1 MKPEKK
7 PHIIIFNPDQW
18 RGGVMGHLGD
28 PGAVTPNLDS
38 LVENDGVS
46 FSNAFCQNPVCTPSR
61 CSFMTG
67 WYPHTRGHRTMF
79 HMLHPEHGETNLL
92 KRLREEGYFVFWAGK
107 NDLVPGQD
115 GWEAH
120 CDIKFKASP
129 EDYERWGHEP
139 QSGLH
144 HWTGWRGEPGSTSY
158 YGMFPGKLDTDEG
171 GLFFDSDWAN
181 LYGTLDFI
189 RNYEGDKPL
198 CVYLPLTYPHPPYGV
213 EDPWFSMI
221 GRSKIPE
228 RIKPPKDW
236 KGKPSILR
244 GIWERQ
250 NLHGMSEEQWTE
262 LRAVY
267 YGMCARLDHQF
278 GLLVETLREK
288 GMYDDSAVFLFSD
301 HGDFTG
307 DYGLIEKT
315 QNTFEDVLSKVPF
328 IVKPPKT
335 VDVKPGVRDPL
346 VELVDFPATVY
357 ELTGI
362 DPEYWHFGKSL
373 LPLVRG
379 EADTHRDA
387 AFCEGGRLKGE
398 RAASE
403 YQSVMNSNNPAES
416 QYWPRISLQT
426 DLDGPY
432 HTKAAMCRT
441 GRYKYVKRFYDEDE
455 LYDLEKDPGEVNNV
469 ISDPG
474 YAGILQD
481 LKERMLTWYMET
493 CDVIPFEWD
502 KRNFVK

>member
-1 MKPEKK
+1 MSKQKK

-28 PGAVTPNLDS
+28 PAAVTPNLDALTGS
-38 LVENDGVS
+38 GGVS

-67 WYPHTRGHRTMF
+67 LYPHTRGHRTMF

-115 GWEAH
+115 GWEGH
-120 CDIKFKASP
+120 CDIKFNPSE
-129 EDYERWGHEP
+129 EDYKRWGHQP
-139 QSGLH
+139 KAGLH
-144 HWTGWRGEPGSTSY
+144 HWTDWRGEPGSTSY
-158 YGMFPGKLDTDEG
+158 YGMFPGKLDTG
-171 GLFFDSDWAN
+171 GDSLYFDSDWAN

-189 RNYEGDKPL
+189 RDYNGDQPL

-221 GRSKIPE
+221 DRSKVPS
-228 RIKPPKDW
+228 RIHHPDNW
-236 KGKPSILR
+236 EGKPSILE
-244 GIWERQ
+244 GIFERQ
-250 NLHGMSEEQWTE
+250 NLQGMSEEQWTE

-278 GLLVETLREK
+278 GMLTDTLKEK
-288 GMYDDSAVFLFSD
+288 GIYDDSAVFLFSD

-315 QNTFEDVLSKVPF
+315 QNTFEDVLSKVPL
-328 IVKPPKT
+328 IVKPPKDT
-335 VDVKPGVRDPL
+335 PVKPGVREAL

-357 ELTGI
+357 DLAGI
-362 DPEYWHFGKSL
+362 DPGYWHFGKSL
-373 LPLVRG
+373 VPLLAGQTESR
-379 EADTHRDA
+379 RDA
-387 AFCEGGRLKGE
+387 VFCEGGRLKGE

-403 YQSVMNSNNPAES
+403 YQSLLDMEQPEET
-416 QYWPRISLQT
+416 QYWPRLSLQT
-426 DLDGPY
+426 DLDGAY

-441 GRYKYVKRFYDEDE
+441 EHYKYVKRFYEEDE
-455 LYDLEKDPGEVNNV
+455 LYDLRKDPGERHNR
-469 ISDPG
+469 IADPE
-474 YAGILQD
+474 YTEVLKE
-481 LKERMLTWYMET
+481 LKERMLSWYMET
-493 CDVIPFEWD
+493 CDAVSFEWD
-502 KRNFVK
+502 KRNFV

>member
-1 MKPEKK
+1 
-7 PHIIIFNPDQW
+7 
-18 RGGVMGHLGD
+18 
-28 PGAVTPNLDS
+28 
-38 LVENDGVS
+38 
-46 FSNAFCQNPVCTPSR
+46 
-61 CSFMTG
+61 
-67 WYPHTRGHRTMF
+67 
-79 HMLHPEHGETNLL
+79 
-92 KRLREEGYFVFWAGK
+92 
-107 NDLVPGQD
+107 
-115 GWEAH
+115 
-120 CDIKFKASP
+120 
-129 EDYERWGHEP
+129 
-139 QSGLH
+139 
-144 HWTGWRGEPGSTSY
+144 
-158 YGMFPGKLDTDEG
+158 MFPGKLDTDEG
-171 GLFFDSDWAN
+171 GLFFDNDWAN